1 MLNKIRTAF
10 TRTPTTTLY
19 TAEELRQIGQTLSNA
34 RRRLAEIRE
43 MDIEDADRLYRDAT
57 DR

>member
-10 TRTPTTTLY
+10 TRTPTAATY
-19 TAEELRQIGQTLSNA
+19 TAEELRQIGQTLNNA
-34 RRRLAEIRE
+34 RHRLAEIRE

-57 DR
+57 NR